1 MKSYHQKKFNFCQN
15 IYQKI
20 LFNIRREKMKKII
33 VMFLLIYT
41 IISTTCFAAAPKLI
55 TNLEKNLDTIKSW
68 IIRIA
73 TPAAAVAIGAGVMMK
88 KFSFGDE
95 ERVVQGKKLIRSTL
109 FSYAFIL
116 SVDLVL
122 KAIESLF
129 G

>member
-1 MKSYHQKKFNFCQN
+1 MKKFIC
-15 IYQKI
+15 ITLLLTI
-20 LFNIRREKMKKII
+20 L
-33 VMFLLIYT
+33 L
-41 IISTTCFAAAPKLI
+41 SATCFAATPKLI
-55 TNLEKNLDTIKSW
+55 TNLEKNLDTIKTW

-95 ERVVQGKKLIRSTL
+95 ERVIQGKKLIRSTL

-122 KAIESLF
+122 KAIQSLF

>member
-1 MKSYHQKKFNFCQN
+1 
-15 IYQKI
+15 
-20 LFNIRREKMKKII
+20 MKKII
-33 VMFLLIYT
+33 IISFLITLL
-41 IISTTCFAAAPKLI
+41 ISTTCFAATPKLV
-55 TNLEKNLDTIKSW
+55 TNLEKNLDTIKDW

-73 TPAAAVAIGAGVMMK
+73 TPAAAVAIGAGIMMK

-95 ERVVQGKKLIRSTL
+95 ERIVSGKKLIRNTL

>member
-1 MKSYHQKKFNFCQN
+1 MS
-15 IYQKI
+15 
-20 LFNIRREKMKKII
+20 LFITMIFSSI
-33 VMFLLIYT
+33 
-41 IISTTCFAAAPKLI
+41 CFAATPKLI
-55 TNLEKNLDTIKSW
+55 TNLEKSLTTIKDW

-73 TPAAAVAIGAGVMMK
+73 TPAAAVAIGAGIMMK

-95 ERVVQGKKLIRSTL
+95 ERIVAGKKLIRNTL

>member
-1 MKSYHQKKFNFCQN
+1 
-15 IYQKI
+15 
-20 LFNIRREKMKKII
+20 MKKLL
-33 VMFLLIYT
+33 VSTLLIIT
-41 IISTTCFAAAPKLI
+41 VLSSTCLAATPKLI
-55 TNLEKNLDTIKSW
+55 TSLEKNLDTIKSW

-122 KAIESLF
+122 KAVQSLF

>member
-1 MKSYHQKKFNFCQN
+1 
-15 IYQKI
+15 
-20 LFNIRREKMKKII
+20 MKKIFAI
-33 VMFLLIYT
+33 AF
-41 IISTTCFAAAPKLI
+41 IIIIMISSTCFAGTPKLI
-55 TNLEKNLDTIKSW
+55 TNLEKNLDTIKTW

-95 ERVVQGKKLIRSTL
+95 ERVVQGKKLIRNTL

-122 KAIESLF
+122 KAIQSLF

>member
-1 MKSYHQKKFNFCQN
+1 
-15 IYQKI
+15 
-20 LFNIRREKMKKII
+20 MKKII
-33 VMFLLIYT
+33 IITILLLT
-41 IISTTCFAAAPKLI
+41 LISSTCFAGTPKLI
-55 TNLEKNLDTIKSW
+55 TNLEKNLDTIKTW

-73 TPAAAVAIGAGVMMK
+73 TPAAAVALGAGVLMK

-122 KAIESLF
+122 KAIQSLF

>member
-1 MKSYHQKKFNFCQN
+1 MKKFLITSF
-15 IYQKI
+15 IVII
-20 LFNIRREKMKKII
+20 L
-33 VMFLLIYT
+33 
-41 IISTTCFAAAPKLI
+41 ISSTCFAATPKLI

-95 ERVVQGKKLIRSTL
+95 ERVVSGKKLIRSSL

-122 KAIESLF
+122 KAIQSLF

>member
-1 MKSYHQKKFNFCQN
+1 M
-15 IYQKI
+15 
-20 LFNIRREKMKKII
+20 MKKI
-33 VMFLLIYT
+33 VLLSLLMT
-41 IISTTCFAAAPKLI
+41 ILLASISYAADPKLI
-55 TNLEKNLDTIKSW
+55 TNLDKNLTTIKGW

-122 KAIESLF
+122 KAIQTLF

>member
-1 MKSYHQKKFNFCQN
+1 
-15 IYQKI
+15 
-20 LFNIRREKMKKII
+20 MKKII
-33 VMFLLIYT
+33 ILSLFITFLLC
-41 IISTTCFAAAPKLI
+41 TTCFAATPKLV
-55 TNLEKNLDTIKSW
+55 TKLEKNLDTIKDW
-68 IIRIA
+68 IIKIA
-73 TPAAAVAIGAGVMMK
+73 TPAAAVAIGAGIMMK

-95 ERVVQGKKLIRSTL
+95 ERIVAGKKLIRNTL